1 MNDMRPNHENQ
12 HRPVSD
18 GTANTDHRSAAPVV
32 HDTTERHPGPSPQG
46 AEGEHPQT
54 DGLTPPPNS
63 PKPNWAREPGPF
75 EDLWIAP
82 LVGITVLIWIRLL
95 MAAVGLMPLF

>member
-1 MNDMRPNHENQ
+1 MK
-12 HRPVSD
+12 
-18 GTANTDHRSAAPVV
+18 TNTDPYRTGLPTRTTAAPLRLSM
-32 HDTTERHPGPSPQG
+32 TQLERHPGPSPPG
-46 AEGEHPQT
+46 GPGDTPQT